1 MLSLQHQLPVTG
13 LNSIPRTDCTEKPSV
28 EEEVGAGEER
38 GGIAGGGGGGVGAE
52 GGEGVTESLRFGRI
66 GKRHQFYTHF
76 QH

>member
-28 EEEVGAGEER
+28 EEEVGAGEES
-38 GGIAGGGGGGVGAE
+38 GGIAGGGVGAE